1 MKLVYMIFSLV
12 FRTLALLFLSCALV
26 RPLQLDKVE
35 TNKKSNCINISLFY
49 LLEYRMRLLIH
60 SDLYVHFVK
69 RRNKFLLLRT
79 DFLLIAHKLF
89 LKEYYRF
96 QANAKNSQTNWTHM
110 YAWVYA
116 WLSCSSGRNHCTAF
130 CVYLSCILFC
140 MVFKVSYDIK
150 TRYKLFSVVFH

>member
-12 FRTLALLFLSCALV
+12 FRSLALLFLSCALV
-26 RPLQLDKVE
+26 HPLQLDKVE

-79 DFLLIAHKLF
+79 DFLLIARNFFSRNIIAFKRMPKIAKPTEHICMHGCMLDCHA
-89 LKEYYRF
+89 
-96 QANAKNSQTNWTHM
+96 QAEGIIALHS
-110 YAWVYA
+110 V
-116 WLSCSSGRNHCTAF
+116 CT
-130 CVYLSCILFC
+130 
-140 MVFKVSYDIK
+140 
-150 TRYKLFSVVFH
+150 